1 MLLNVSILGFILAGI
16 MLLFSSYRKS
26 KNAYLAAYLLG
37 SNLFSLIYYVIFESQ
52 SVDLAALFAIN
63 FTPFYLLNQPF
74 LHLYMLSQQKE
85 FTFKPMYFL
94 FFVPFVLILL
104 NVSPYLLIPFS
115 QKLEFA
121 KKFLNNAELLYQ
133 AKLLFLPYY
142 YQSLFRP
149 AFNLIF
155 LVFTCLTYYKLRHS
169 FDYPK
174 SKFNERNFV
183 FAILLISASLNGL
196 SFLFIINKL
205 LIQSFDMTLFSGV
218 SFATVNSI
226 VSYLYAGQNL
236 MLLFFPQ
243 ILFQEQFHSAS
254 SERQKK
260 DLPQKTDSSISQER
274 FLEIEEIIQAY
285 MLEKPYLSQGF
296 TLTSISQQTGVPA
309 HQLSIYFNEYVN
321 APFNEWKNKLRIEY
335 VVSEINHG
343 KLEFLTIEGL
353 ATSCG
358 FASRSNFN
366 KAFFTIMNQTPSEYI
381 KGLKK

>member
-16 MLLFSSYRKS
+16 ILLFSSYRKS

-74 LHLYMLSQQKE
+74 LHLYVLSQQKE

-94 FFVPFVLILL
+94 FFVPFALILL
-104 NVSPYLLIPFS
+104 NVSPYVFIPFS
-115 QKLEFA
+115 QKVEFA

-183 FAILLISASLNGL
+183 FAILLISASLNVL

-205 LIQSFDMTLFSGV
+205 LIQSFEMTLFPGV
-218 SFATVNSI
+218 SFATINSI

-236 MLLFFPQ
+236 MLLFS
-243 ILFQEQFHSAS
+243 LKYYS
-254 SERQKK
+254 K
-260 DLPQKTDSSISQER
+260 
-274 FLEIEEIIQAY
+274 
-285 MLEKPYLSQGF
+285 
-296 TLTSISQQTGVPA
+296 
-309 HQLSIYFNEYVN
+309 
-321 APFNEWKNKLRIEY
+321 
-335 VVSEINHG
+335 
-343 KLEFLTIEGL
+343 
-353 ATSCG
+353 
-358 FASRSNFN
+358 SNFIRRHQN
-366 KAFFTIMNQTPSEYI
+366 DR
-381 KGLKK
+381 KKILLRSPIPRFRRNGFWKSTK

>member
-74 LHLYMLSQQKE
+74 LHLYVLSQQKE

-94 FFVPFVLILL
+94 FFVPFALILL
-104 NVSPYLLIPFS
+104 NVSPYVFIPFS
-115 QKLEFA
+115 QKVEFA

-183 FAILLISASLNGL
+183 FAILLISASLNCL

-205 LIQSFDMTLFSGV
+205 FIQSFDMTLFPGV

-243 ILFQEQFHSAS
+243 ILFQEQFHLAS
-254 SERQKK
+254 SEPQKK
-260 DLPQKTDSSISQER
+260 DLTPKTDSSISQER
-274 FLEIEEIIQAY
+274 FLEIDEIIRAY
-285 MLEKPYLSQGF
+285 MQEKPYLSQGF
-296 TLTSISQQTGVPA
+296 TLTNISQQTGVPA
-309 HQLSIYFNEYVN
+309 HQLSSYFNEFVKS
-321 APFNEWKNKLRIEY
+321 PFNDWKNKLRIEF
-335 VVSEINHG
+335 VVSEINEG

-353 ATSCG
+353 ATSSG

>member
-16 MLLFSSYRKS
+16 ILLFSSYRKS

-37 SNLFSLIYYVIFESQ
+37 SNFFSLIYYVIFESQ
-52 SVDLAALFAIN
+52 SVSLAALFAIN

-155 LVFTCLTYYKLRHS
+155 L
-169 FDYPK
+169 
-174 SKFNERNFV
+174 
-183 FAILLISASLNGL
+183 
-196 SFLFIINKL
+196 
-205 LIQSFDMTLFSGV
+205 
-218 SFATVNSI
+218 
-226 VSYLYAGQNL
+226 
-236 MLLFFPQ
+236 
-243 ILFQEQFHSAS
+243 
-254 SERQKK
+254 
-260 DLPQKTDSSISQER
+260 
-274 FLEIEEIIQAY
+274 
-285 MLEKPYLSQGF
+285 
-296 TLTSISQQTGVPA
+296 
-309 HQLSIYFNEYVN
+309 
-321 APFNEWKNKLRIEY
+321 
-335 VVSEINHG
+335 
-343 KLEFLTIEGL
+343 
-353 ATSCG
+353 
-358 FASRSNFN
+358 
-366 KAFFTIMNQTPSEYI
+366 
-381 KGLKK
+381 